1 MELCILRIDKSMGGT
16 LFTLVNMSE
25 RLYAIHIEENEDRQK
40 GVLEMNMKK
49 IVSGAAAVVLALG
62 LAVPAFAAT
71 PGEVANDTAWE
82 IIGLTQHWEENPA
95 NAAKAEAAMQ
105 RMVTN
110 LQDNTA
116 TVSTSMTSAGLAY
129 YDALEEN
136 DVEFHSAS
144 SGSADIQWK
153 VRYTDGTFA
162 SVAEAATCTADGNVI
177 TFEAD
182 AQGNSSS
189 TGYAVTVY
197 LPDNTTATQY
207 SVKMLGDNA
216 QPNDTVVP
224 VKSYVEEDGTTQKY
238 VSFWVPHFTTY
249 QLTAVTLNTPVQQ
262 PSNQQPA
269 VDEHPEIADA
279 IANGTWGQST
289 TTTAGG
295 SAAAAPAAEN
305 PIKKTGLAMDF
316 TAFAVVALA
325 AAAVCGLGY
334 AVKKSK

>member
-1 MELCILRIDKSMGGT
+1 
-16 LFTLVNMSE
+16 MSE

-82 IIGLTQHWEENPA
+82 VIGLTQHWEEDPA
-95 NAAKAEAAMQ
+95 NAAKAKAAMQ
-105 RMVTN
+105 TMVTN

-129 YDALEEN
+129 FDALEEN
-136 DVEFHSAS
+136 GKRGTDYGYETG
-144 SGSADIQWK
+144 SGSDNELLYTI
-153 VRYTDGTFA
+153 RYEATRMSVGGELDVSEDA
-162 SVAEAATCTADGNVI
+162 SVI
-177 TFEAD
+177 TFTSNPATP
-182 AQGNSSS
+182 SS
-189 TGYAVTVY
+189 TGYAITVM